1 MTTRREFIEKLAL
14 GSLGGII
21 ASGVAPAYLKD
32 LKINDSGVPLE
43 EAQQLH
49 EECLIFDIHND
60 TPVERVARG
69 EDVSTMM
76 HVDRDYHSDWPRMNA
91 TGYDAASFIIGNGR
105 IANVWVTLEQTLS
118 MIESNPEK
126 LMTVYSSEDVVR
138 AKKTGK
144 VGILL
149 SIEGIAKWVMGE
161 TDILRMLYR
170 NGVRWV
176 SITHGEG
183 GLGPDLNDP
192 RNPLYRNMRTGP
204 LQLQGTPT
212 PSGRLIN
219 RQIKQAE
226 RRNAIGLT
234 PFGKEILDLS
244 NELGIVTDLGHINDK
259 AYFDVLERTS
269 KPAVVNHPG
278 AFSVCSYSP
287 NLTDDQ
293 IKALAANGGV
303 MGISFIRQYLSDEPE
318 KATLQTLMEH
328 IAYVADLVGVE
339 HAGIGSDFDGAPLGS
354 GISLIIEDVAQLDRV
369 TQAMMEFGFSD
380 DEIKKIWGGNILRV
394 LDQNMG

>member
-14 GSLGGII
+14 GGLGGIL
-21 ASGVAPAYLKD
+21 ATGMAPAYLKD
-32 LKINDSGVPLE
+32 LNVNKGGVPIQD
-43 EAQQLH
+43 AQQFH
-49 EECLIFDIHND
+49 KECLIFDIHND
-60 TPVERVARG
+60 TPVERVAQG

-76 HVDRDYHSDWPRMNA
+76 QVDRDYHGDWPRMNA

-118 MIESNPEK
+118 MIESNPDK
-126 LMTVYSSEDVVR
+126 LMTVYTAGDVVR
-138 AKKTGK
+138 AQKTGK
-144 VGILL
+144 VGMLL

-161 TDILRMLYR
+161 ADILRMLYR

-183 GLGPDLNDP
+183 GLGPELNDP
-192 RNPLYRNMRTGP
+192 RNPLYRYMRTGP
-204 LQLQGTPT
+204 RQLQGSPT
-212 PSGRLIN
+212 PSGRIIN
-219 RQIKQAE
+219 RQIKEAE
-226 RRNAIGLT
+226 RRNALGLT

-259 AYFDVLERTS
+259 AYFEVLERTS

-287 NLTDDQ
+287 NLTDDP
-293 IKALAANGGV
+293 IRALAANGGV

-318 KATLQTLMEH
+318 TADLQTLMEH
-328 IAYVADLVGVE
+328 FAYVADLVGVD
-339 HAGIGSDFDGAPLGS
+339 HIGIGSDFDGAPLGS
-354 GISLIIEDVAQLDRV
+354 GISLIIEDVAELDKV

-380 DEIKKIWGGNILRV
+380 GEIKKIWAGNILRV
-394 LDQNMG
+394 IEQNMG